1 METNE
6 YLQTAL
12 RQEAEVEVL
21 KLVDSLPTLKEGD
34 LKGVETHVLERIMS
48 VGRKWME
55 CILSHESP
63 CEPPP
68 VRREGAC
75 GHEQHLVGV
84 RPPQA
89 AIDHARQ
96 GDVLSAL
103 LSMCEIGASGGSRKQ
118 TGVFAW
124 GGSSCQDF
132 AQKGP
137 CLTLV
142 QDHLEV
148 TGGQQ
153 RAKARAHIASPGMCA
168 SQADA
173 LHAFVRQLNAPRNRP
188 H

>member
-21 KLVDSLPTLKEGD
+21 KMVESLPTLKEGD

-63 CEPPP
+63 ANRLPFVAREP
-68 VRREGAC
+68 VGMSSTWSAC
-75 GHEQHLVGV
+75 A
-84 RPPQA
+84 PPQA

-103 LSMCEIGASGGSRKQ
+103 LSMCEI
-118 TGVFAW
+118 
-124 GGSSCQDF
+124 
-132 AQKGP
+132 
-137 CLTLV
+137 
-142 QDHLEV
+142 
-148 TGGQQ
+148 
-153 RAKARAHIASPGMCA
+153 
-168 SQADA
+168 
-173 LHAFVRQLNAPRNRP
+173 
-188 H
+188 